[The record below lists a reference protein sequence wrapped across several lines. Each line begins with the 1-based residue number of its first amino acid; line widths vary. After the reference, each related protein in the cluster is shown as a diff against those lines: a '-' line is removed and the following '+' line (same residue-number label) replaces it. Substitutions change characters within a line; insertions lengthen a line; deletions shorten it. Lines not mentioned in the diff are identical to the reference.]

1 MTNQSIPKR
10 SEVPEEMTWN
20 LKDMFESDQ
29 AWMAEY
35 EAMKEFP
42 AKIAAFQGTL
52 ARSAQDLLAWFR
64 LQDEIELRLGV
75 LMGYASCKGDED
87 TGNSFYQDVRGKAMN
102 VYVSIA
108 SAAAFA
114 TPEIMA
120 IADETLDR
128 FYAQQPELET
138 YRRSLYQIRRRKDH
152 ILSPAEER
160 LLASAGE
167 MANASENIAGVF
179 RNADQIFP
187 DVTDSQGNVH
197 PLTDATFVP
206 LLTSPDRELRRRAFE
221 TYYKQLGQYKNT
233 IAATLD
239 GQFKQLCFFANARH
253 YDSTI
258 QASLDA
264 TEVPVPV
271 YMNLIE
277 AVHNNL
283 DKMYRYVA
291 LRKKL
296 LGVDELHMYD
306 VYTPIVADADQAIT
320 YEQAKET
327 VLEALQVLGEDYVD
341 LLKEGFSNRWIDV
354 YENVGKCSGAYSS
367 GNSRPHPYV
376 LLNHKDNL
384 DCQFTLA
391 HEMGHA
397 LHSYHSCKYQPV
409 STSDYVIFV
418 AEVASTCNEVLLM
431 RHLLKKTTDK
441 KQRAYLIN
449 HFMDQFKGTVYRQT
463 MFAEFELAM
472 GKMAE
477 SGQALTADALCQKYH
492 ALNKLYFGPDMV
504 SDDQIALEWARI
516 PHFFYNY
523 YVFQYAT
530 GFSAAVAIANRILK
544 EGAPAVAD
552 YKKFLSG
559 GCSTDPISLL
569 KIAGVDMS
577 SPEPVNSA
585 LALFGE
591 LVDEMEQLV

>member
-1 MTNQSIPKR
+1 
-10 SEVPEEMTWN
+10 MTWN

-354 YENVGKCSGAYSS
+354 YENVGKRSGAYSS

>member
-10 SEVPEEMTWN
+10 SEVPEEMAWN

-64 LQDEIELRLGV
+64 LQDEIELRLSV

-239 GQFKQLCFFANARH
+239 GQFKQLCFFSNARH

-327 VLEALQVLGEDYVD
+327 VLEALQVLGDDYVD

-354 YENVGKCSGAYSS
+354 YENVGKRSGAYSS